1 MAFNPNLPGQVPFR
15 ASKMPGFFFRK
26 RVERIDWK
34 RLASVDVCRVAS
46 QMDIDALQDNLVSV
60 AFCDINSEIDTRYV
74 DTNFIKLFQLA
85 QLLIEYLLYSQDYLT
100 NTVDSLRLENET
112 IKKETDALKK
122 RLEQQAQRLT
132 STRKECHRRRLLLLA
147 QQRLMNSGP
156 QSYHRCP
163 HCTKAFINASFLNA
177 HLFRRH
183 SEVISAL
190 QDIDL
195 NHASLLPLDSGT
207 SFIVEKGTNGKP
219 PVLAPNL
226 EQQIQE
232 VLDHLKSQIPPPPP
246 PPLPLTSAV
255 VQTIEAKGAASP
267 RASAAVE
274 AAWRQRAAELERQLE
289 EERDHL
295 RQLEERNRAWQE
307 SVASQYRTDVERVK
321 EMFEVELRNLREEN
335 LETQRELIQLRIKK
349 ANVSNFE
356 DVEADIPEQE
366 VRSPMPKMVTVSPP
380 KHSSEKVRS
389 LPSSS
394 DSPMTKVVRN
404 TNNAAHSVRSS
415 CSMISRGVSCSD
427 KIGSLDHMLHAISN
441 VPKKRSRHQQTSDRE
456 SLSLANASI
465 QVAPNEVTSRLVTRT
480 LTSPQKQ
487 QALLTNRGV
496 VVESLIVRT
505 EDEEDGESD
514 RTRSIHLIPFA
525 VSTPSFLRT
534 VLNEAPPKREGYRP
548 YNEAELGNNKIVQL
562 ADDSSNK
569 SEYAKER
576 VSKSR
581 PTTQPNAEKSHNP
594 LQANGNLEARLKYVP
609 LGSELRVDPLEGI
622 SHYKDQLE
630 EFRSDPDAMKRLRKE
645 VESLLVE
652 QLIDHDVD
660 GDAVGLTR
668 GKFTETLDTLG
679 QERQHLTRKHPN
691 FAEIRASI
699 ARKVDRMALIA
710 LHSKRGRHDSALR
723 GGSNGFGG
731 GDGDVDGEGL
741 QKKPRASRIADRDAL
756 SRPPSGRPASLT
768 SLTHTLSPIVEYRR
782 FATASPALRK
792 TNPTQSKQS
801 LFENTEDEGDDG
813 DGRVVK
819 VEGRTAVY
827 RPPVVG
833 LTACVDVATSNV
845 NTPTTST
852 TPLPPKMVVSND
864 STKLASKTVRI
875 QEVDLRSKSEDSDET
890 TAKKFHQSMNEE
902 VDDRFQSKN
911 QSPGHSVK
919 FSDENEPRKNN
930 NPDEDDDDDGP
941 VSVFSILSEEQ
952 GDIGLSPM
960 RPETRRGERAD
971 PVASSVTTLSP
982 LRPGASYTISTSQWD
997 TSSQG
1002 MTSS

>member
-356 DVEADIPEQE
+356 DVEADIPEQLERQVRSLEE

-594 LQANGNLEARLKYVP
+594 LQANG
-609 LGSELRVDPLEGI
+609 SELRVDPLEGI

-827 RPPVVG
+827 R
-833 LTACVDVATSNV
+833 
-845 NTPTTST
+845 
-852 TPLPPKMVVSND
+852 
-864 STKLASKTVRI
+864 
-875 QEVDLRSKSEDSDET
+875 

-997 TSSQG
+997 TSSQVNDNQRFG
-1002 MTSS
+1002 RGEPDDRLDSDA

>member
-1 MAFNPNLPGQVPFR
+1 MMAFNPNLPGQVPFR

-356 DVEADIPEQE
+356 DVEADIPEQLERQVRSLEE

-594 LQANGNLEARLKYVP
+594 LQANG
-609 LGSELRVDPLEGI
+609 SELRVDPLEGI

-827 RPPVVG
+827 R
-833 LTACVDVATSNV
+833 
-845 NTPTTST
+845 
-852 TPLPPKMVVSND
+852 
-864 STKLASKTVRI
+864 
-875 QEVDLRSKSEDSDET
+875 

-997 TSSQG
+997 TSSQVNDNQRFG
-1002 MTSS
+1002 RGEPDDRLDSDA

>member
-1 MAFNPNLPGQVPFR
+1 
-15 ASKMPGFFFRK
+15 
-26 RVERIDWK
+26 
-34 RLASVDVCRVAS
+34 
-46 QMDIDALQDNLVSV
+46 MDIDALQDNLVSV

-112 IKKETDALKK
+112 IKKETEALKK

-132 STRKECHRRRLLLLA
+132 STQKECHRRRLLLLA

-163 HCTKAFINASFLNA
+163 HCAKAFINASFLNA

-183 SEVISAL
+183 AEVISAL

-207 SFIVEKGTNGKP
+207 SFIVEKGNNEKP

-295 RQLEERNRAWQE
+295 RQLEERNRAWQV
-307 SVASQYRTDVERVK
+307 SVASQYRADVERVK

-335 LETQRELIQLRIKK
+335 LETQRQLIQLRIKR

-356 DVEADIPEQE
+356 DVEADIPEQLE
-366 VRSPMPKMVTVSPP
+366 LQ
-380 KHSSEKVRS
+380 VRS
-389 LPSSS
+389 L
-394 DSPMTKVVRN
+394 
-404 TNNAAHSVRSS
+404 
-415 CSMISRGVSCSD
+415 
-427 KIGSLDHMLHAISN
+427 
-441 VPKKRSRHQQTSDRE
+441 
-456 SLSLANASI
+456 
-465 QVAPNEVTSRLVTRT
+465 
-480 LTSPQKQ
+480 
-487 QALLTNRGV
+487 
-496 VVESLIVRT
+496 
-505 EDEEDGESD
+505 
-514 RTRSIHLIPFA
+514 
-525 VSTPSFLRT
+525 
-534 VLNEAPPKREGYRP
+534 EAPPKREECRP
-548 YNEAELGNNKIVQL
+548 YNEAELGNNRIVQL
-562 ADDSSNK
+562 ADDRSNK

-576 VSKSR
+576 VSKSHS
-581 PTTQPNAEKSHNP
+581 TTQPNAEKSHNP
-594 LQANGNLEARLKYVP
+594 LQANGNLDARLKYVP

-630 EFRSDPDAMKRLRKE
+630 GFRSDPDAMKRLRKE

-660 GDAVGLTR
+660 GDAGGLTR

-768 SLTHTLSPIVEYRR
+768 SLTHTLSPIAEHRR

-801 LFENTEDEGDDG
+801 LFENTEDEEDDG

-827 RPPVVG
+827 R
-833 LTACVDVATSNV
+833 A
-845 NTPTTST
+845 
-852 TPLPPKMVVSND
+852 
-864 STKLASKTVRI
+864 
-875 QEVDLRSKSEDSDET
+875 
-890 TAKKFHQSMNEE
+890 AKKFHQSMNEE

-919 FSDENEPRKNN
+919 FSDENESRKNN
-930 NPDEDDDDDGP
+930 NPGEDDDDDGP

-960 RPETRRGERAD
+960 SPETRKGERAD

-997 TSSQG
+997 TSSQVNDNQRFG
-1002 MTSS
+1002 RGEADDRLDSDA

>member
-1 MAFNPNLPGQVPFR
+1 
-15 ASKMPGFFFRK
+15 
-26 RVERIDWK
+26 
-34 RLASVDVCRVAS
+34 
-46 QMDIDALQDNLVSV
+46 MDIDALQDNLVSV

-356 DVEADIPEQE
+356 DVEADIPEQLE
-366 VRSPMPKMVTVSPP
+366 RQ
-380 KHSSEKVRS
+380 VRS
-389 LPSSS
+389 L
-394 DSPMTKVVRN
+394 
-404 TNNAAHSVRSS
+404 
-415 CSMISRGVSCSD
+415 
-427 KIGSLDHMLHAISN
+427 
-441 VPKKRSRHQQTSDRE
+441 
-456 SLSLANASI
+456 
-465 QVAPNEVTSRLVTRT
+465 
-480 LTSPQKQ
+480 
-487 QALLTNRGV
+487 
-496 VVESLIVRT
+496 
-505 EDEEDGESD
+505 
-514 RTRSIHLIPFA
+514 
-525 VSTPSFLRT
+525 
-534 VLNEAPPKREGYRP
+534 EAPPKREGYRP

-827 RPPVVG
+827 R
-833 LTACVDVATSNV
+833 
-845 NTPTTST
+845 
-852 TPLPPKMVVSND
+852 
-864 STKLASKTVRI
+864 
-875 QEVDLRSKSEDSDET
+875 

-997 TSSQG
+997 TSSQVNDNQRFG
-1002 MTSS
+1002 RGEPDDRLDSDA